1 MLRKLKLLTTATFVF
16 GLCLSTAF
24 GASESRRIEVQPLR
38 PSTAPSSSDSE
49 ADLAAAAA
57 DRPATAPGAFYGEM
71 VSGVPDDRMKKIDL
85 KYRNCVL
92 QAKSISV
99 ESKRKEKL
107 RTCQN
112 NLNEDINLEKAKNI
126 SKKAEY
132 SKEAELLGIGSK
144 RNKKVPGSSSSASAM
159 AEPASAAVSDS
170 K

>member
-57 DRPATAPGAFYGEM
+57 
-71 VSGVPDDRMKKIDL
+71 DRMKKIDL